1 MKFPRNARIFRGQ
14 LDAAPFAAVFF
25 LLVIFA
31 LLTSLVY
38 TPGVHVTLPSAP
50 AADIAG
56 VDGPTVAV
64 AVDKHG
70 RYYYQNQVVTE
81 ADLKR
86 ALETEVKK
94 SSQPVTLVL
103 LADQETAYGIFVRL
117 AELARSQGITKV
129 LWQTLPRPA
138 AVKPS
143 RS

>member
-25 LLVIFA
+25 LLVIFV
-31 LLTSLVY
+31 LLTTLVY
-38 TPGVHVTLPSAP
+38 TPGVHITLPSTP

-70 RYYYQNQVVTE
+70 RSYYQNRMVSE
-81 ADLKR
+81 SDLKR
-86 ALETEVKK
+86 ALQEEVKK
-94 SSQPVTLVL
+94 FPQPPTLIL
-103 LADQETAYGIFVRL
+103 FSDQETAYGILVRL
-117 AELARSQGITKV
+117 GELARSEGIKKV
-129 LWQTLPRPA
+129 VGQTLPRPA
-138 AVKPS
+138 VNPP